1 MKLLTPLAIVVLAA
15 LTVASCSKPV
25 KSVQYM
31 DYSMDTTGLGYLQ
44 IQDPRIQ
51 KGDLLSITIYSD
63 NPRASAAYNQ
73 QMVAAADPNSPM
85 ESLPS
90 ATSGRS
96 GYLVNTDGDI
106 LMYGLGKVHV
116 EGMTKKQLSDSL
128 ANYFVTNKLLN
139 NPFCDIRFLNYK
151 ITVIG
156 EVARPNVYNIPGERV
171 TLLEALGLAGDLTN
185 FAKRE
190 NVTIIREVDGKRTFG
205 RVDLNS
211 DSVFLSPY
219 YNLQQND
226 VVMVDKTNRRKREP
240 DAQRTRETI
249 AITTS
254 VISTAAIILSVILNN
269 N

>member
-1 MKLLTPLAIVVLAA
+1 MKLLTPLAIVVMAA
-15 LTVASCSKPV
+15 LAVASCSKPV

-31 DYSMDTTGLGYLQ
+31 NYSMDTTGLGYLSVHEL
-44 IQDPRIQ
+44 RIQ
-51 KGDLLSITIYSD
+51 KGDLLSITVYSD

-73 QMVAAADPNSPM
+73 LMVSSADPSSPS
-85 ESLPS
+85 ESLPA
-90 ATSGRS
+90 ATSSRS
-96 GYLVNTDGDI
+96 GYLVNTEGNI
-106 LMYGLGKVHV
+106 LMFGLGKVHV

-128 ANYFVTNKLLN
+128 VNYFVTNNLLN

-156 EVARPNVYNIPGERV
+156 EVARPNVYSIPGERV

-190 NVTIIREVDGKRTFG
+190 NVTVIREVDGKRTFG
-205 RVDLNS
+205 RLDLNS
-211 DSVFLSPY
+211 DSIFLSPY

-226 VVMVDKTNRRKREP
+226 VVMVDKTDRRKREP

-254 VISTAAIILSVILNN
+254 VISTAAIILSVLLRN
-269 N
+269 